1 MCNFINLF
9 QYIIVNIKIKKL
21 NNIKYIIIG
30 FFIIFSL
37 SFCSPLGE
45 QEKHRIILKTIYKT
59 LDFLHPNPIPIEDN
73 FSQKVYKKFFE
84 KIDNQKRFFLQKDVE
99 DLSLYKEKI
108 DDFWIHGNPTFF
120 NIIMKCFF
128 KRVKEVESICFQI
141 LKTSF
146 DFNQKEMY
154 ILGEQKLSY
163 PKNKKEWIEKWRKY
177 LKYLTLLEII
187 TSTNQKIITST
198 NQKKITFTNQKK
210 IWKNAFFKNEI
221 KSRKKVEEYIQEYFR
236 KLKMKKE
243 SDWFSIYVNTITSQ
257 YDPHTNYFSPKE
269 KEIFDFNISG
279 QTEGIGVE
287 LQDDK
292 GYPTVVKLIT
302 GGPAWKNK
310 KIEIGDKII
319 RVSKN
324 VNSEYK
330 NIVGMLLEN
339 SIRLIRGKK
348 GSKVKLMI
356 QKKNGSIEEIIL
368 TRDIIEK
375 KEIFAKSV
383 IILDKNQDKYGLI
396 CLPEFYFNPENE
408 NGRNAAQDIRK
419 IIQELKKEN
428 IKGILIDLRNNG
440 GGSLNTVVEI
450 AGFFLG
456 KVPILQIGKPNR
468 KKKILKSHEN
478 KIIWTGPLV
487 VLVNELSASASE
499 ILAAAIADYQR
510 GIIVGSYQ
518 TYGKGTIQT
527 IYPLNRFLLYNEELG
542 TLKFTTNKFYRVN
555 GSSTQLK
562 GVNSDIVIP
571 SNTTSIFSFLKFMEK
586 NQTNSMK
593 WDYTDPIPSIH
604 YYYNNSYLEN
614 IKHKSIKR
622 LKKNKN
628 FITISETIQSLQ
640 SLEKKFYNDKRFSL
654 NWEEFYYKNLEIK
667 KRNENFKR
675 LKKYLNTYGE
685 RAFPPYYK
693 IIFNAKESE
702 EQKEWKKNLKKDFSV
717 AECVNILRDFNEIP

>member
-1 MCNFINLF
+1 M
-9 QYIIVNIKIKKL
+9 NIKIKKL
-21 NNIKYIIIG
+21 NEIKYIIIG
-30 FFIIFSL
+30 FFLFFSL

-45 QEKHRIILKTIYKT
+45 QEKHRIVLKTIYKT
-59 LDFLHPNPIPIEDN
+59 LYFLHPNPISIDN
-73 FSQKVYKKFFE
+73 DFSQKVYHKFFE
-84 KIDNQKRFFLQKDVE
+84 KLDSQKRFFIQKDIE
-99 DLSLYKEKI
+99 DFSLYKEKI
-108 DDFWIHGNPTFF
+108 DDFWIHGDPTFF

-146 DFNQKEMY
+146 NFNKKEMY
-154 ILGEQKLSY
+154 LLVGEELSY
-163 PKNKKEWIEKWRKY
+163 SKNKKEWIEKWRKY
-177 LKYLTLLEII
+177 LKYLTLLEIVSSSK
-187 TSTNQKIITST
+187 TNTNQKI
-198 NQKKITFTNQKK
+198 
-210 IWKNAFFKNEI
+210 IWKNAFFNNEK
-221 KSRKKVEEYIQEYFR
+221 KSRKKVEEYIKEYFR
-236 KLKMKKE
+236 KLKIKKE

-269 KEIFDFNISG
+269 KEIFDLNISG

-292 GYPTVVKLIT
+292 GYPTVVKLIV

-324 VNSEYK
+324 LNSEST

-348 GSKVKLMI
+348 GTKVKLTL
-356 QKKNGSIEEIIL
+356 QKKNGSLEEVIL

-383 IILDKNQDKYGLI
+383 IILDKNKNKYGLI
-396 CLPEFYFNPENE
+396 CLPEFYFNPKNK
-408 NGRNAAQDIRK
+408 NGRNAAKDIKK

-428 IKGILIDLRNNG
+428 IKGILIDIRNNG
-440 GGSLNTVVEI
+440 GGSLDTVIEI

-456 KVPILQIGKPNR
+456 KVPIVQIGKPD

-478 KIIWTGPLV
+478 KILWTGPLV

-499 ILAAAIADYQR
+499 ILAAAIADYKR
-510 GIIVGSYQ
+510 GIIVGSSQ
-518 TYGKGTIQT
+518 TYGKGTVQT
-527 IYPLNRFLLYNEELG
+527 IYPLNRFFIFNEELG
-542 TLKFTTNKFYRVN
+542 ALKFTINKFYRVN

-571 SNTTSIFSFLKFMEK
+571 SNMTSVFLKYMEK

-593 WDYTDPIPSIH
+593 WDYTEPIPSLH
-604 YYYNNSYLEN
+604 YYYNNLEN
-614 IKHKSIKR
+614 IKYKSIKR
-622 LKKNKN
+622 LEKNKD
-628 FITISETIQSLQ
+628 FITIYKTIQ
-640 SLEKKFYNDKRFSL
+640 SLEKKFSRKKQFSL
-654 NWEEFYYKNLEIK
+654 NWEEFYYDHLKMK
-667 KRNENFKR
+667 KRNETFKKLR
-675 LKKYLNTYGE
+675 NYLNIYGL
-685 RAFPPYYK
+685 RAFSPYSQ
-693 IIFNAKESE
+693 ILLQTKESE
-702 EQKEWKKNLKKDFSV
+702 AQKKWKKNLEKDFYI
-717 AECVNILRDFNEIP
+717 AECINILRDFNENP